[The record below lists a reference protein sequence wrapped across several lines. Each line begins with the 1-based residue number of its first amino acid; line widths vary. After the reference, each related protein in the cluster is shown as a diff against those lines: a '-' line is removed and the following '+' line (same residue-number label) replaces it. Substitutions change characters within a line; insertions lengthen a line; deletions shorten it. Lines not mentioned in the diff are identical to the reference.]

1 MITIECA
8 TCGVVFA
15 VTDSYQA
22 RRREDH
28 ERFFCPNGHRNIYP
42 QPKVTPEQQE
52 IRDRQQTLDRR
63 AQSYRTTL
71 DTLEDW
77 KKASRICPICEE
89 RVTTAHYVETIRSKI
104 AEHLRS
110 EHGAKTRLRAITE
123 RATA

>member
-52 IRDRQQTLDRR
+52 IRDLQQTLDRR

-77 KKASRICPICEE
+77 KKASRICP
-89 RVTTAHYVETIRSKI
+89 TIRSKI